1 MKITSKRVHI
11 LVCSTLGWGETK
23 MCFSFPAVQFCGDLL
38 ENSSFRHR
46 RREWQHVRNKRSSSP
61 TARTVAPRNEP
72 QLKRAAMAGRR
83 RPLWGRGAPATSP
96 EGPAAP
102 KGPLPRGPS
111 GRKTVESRLRE
122 VRVPP
127 SSSPIHGLGRTV
139 VEGISAMWTYR
150 PFSIRGHTLLSS
162 NSPNPSELCS
172 SESPQISPY
181 QSSGSTSAV
190 TIQKWI
196 TLLFGVCWFFF
207 WLWQLSFS
215 PLFQETFAL
224 LPCLFFED
232 ICLQLFL
239 YFQSSEII
247 TMCLCLYQARS
258 QGGTHALFTISSSA
272 AAALLPPTS
281 LSLYHPLQV
290 QALLLHPFHP

>member
-61 TARTVAPRNEP
+61 TVRTVAPRNEP

-111 GRKTVESRLRE
+111 GRETVESRLRE
-122 VRVPP
+122 VK
-127 SSSPIHGLGRTV
+127 SST
-139 VEGISAMWTYR
+139 
-150 PFSIRGHTLLSS
+150 
-162 NSPNPSELCS
+162 
-172 SESPQISPY
+172 
-181 QSSGSTSAV
+181 
-190 TIQKWI
+190 K
-196 TLLFGVCWFFF
+196 
-207 WLWQLSFS
+207 
-215 PLFQETFAL
+215 
-224 LPCLFFED
+224 
-232 ICLQLFL
+232 
-239 YFQSSEII
+239 FQSHPWAWAYSGRGNISHVDLQ
-247 TMCLCLYQARS
+247 TFFNK
-258 QGGTHALFTISSSA
+258 GPHASFL
-272 AAALLPPTS
+272 
-281 LSLYHPLQV
+281 
-290 QALLLHPFHP
+290 